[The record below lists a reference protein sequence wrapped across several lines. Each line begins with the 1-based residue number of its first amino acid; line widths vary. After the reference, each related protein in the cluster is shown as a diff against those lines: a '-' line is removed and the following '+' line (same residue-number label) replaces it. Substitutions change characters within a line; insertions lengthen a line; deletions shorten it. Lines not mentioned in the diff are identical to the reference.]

1 MTNQPKDTTKPV
13 TQPDKKKSETVQ
25 LTADDLRAISGGSA
39 VGPGTPI
46 SGPSPSPTPVK
57 KPPTQ

>member
-25 LTADDLRAISGGSA
+25 LTADDLRAISGGTA
-39 VGPGTPI
+39 LGPGTPI
-46 SGPSPSPTPVK
+46 SGPSPAPVK
-57 KPPTQ
+57 KPPTP